1 MLYPRP
7 RRFFCSTAAPL
18 WMFILFWLLLSVV
31 LAVPPAL
38 ATDDDL
44 GESISLELLIAQVLE
59 RSQELLSAE
68 AQSQRYD
75 ARIPLVE
82 NLDEKLLAFYYLDFP
97 VGNMSRGTTEREN
110 QAPVE
115 KPQLVTVKSVRGK
128 VLNGRDMVENQA
140 LWYHYLS
147 EDIRLQLIQKAKE
160 GFYRLYFHDRIIAAT
175 KQNLATLDHVIRISQ
190 SRYAV
195 GTLRQKDVLK
205 AQTERALLQVQLLEL
220 EQSRVEKVADLNYL
234 AALPA
239 SGSIVPLIDA
249 ELTPEN
255 FPRPP
260 YEPTTMVTGLYR
272 SRPLL
277 QGYQALGARF
287 RAMKMMVQMYF
298 NREVRTEAM
307 FEADSGMRS
316 IKATTADFL
325 NRVAADLEK
334 TYASQEKNLQ
344 LAELYENVIL
354 PQARQV
360 YQSVLVDFQV
370 GRDDLRSALQ
380 ALFALNQYQIASYQA
395 QADYMADLSKL
406 EGLSGMVL
414 FGPEIPPGRK
424 LGPSQQ

>member
-1 MLYPRP
+1 
-7 RRFFCSTAAPL
+7 
-18 WMFILFWLLLSVV
+18 MFSLFWLLLSIVF
-31 LAVPPAL
+31 AMPPAL
-38 ATDDDL
+38 ASDNDI
-44 GESISLELLIAQVLE
+44 GESISLELLITQVLE

-68 AQSQRYD
+68 AQSQRYN
-75 ARIPLVE
+75 ARIPLIE
-82 NLDEKLLAFYYLDFP
+82 NLDEQLLAFYYLDFP
-97 VGNMSRGTTEREN
+97 IGNMSRGTTEREN
-110 QAPVE
+110 QAPAE
-115 KPQLVTVKSVRGK
+115 TPQIVTVKSVRGK

-175 KQNLATLDHVIRISQ
+175 EQNLATLDHLIRISQ

-205 AQTERALLQVQLLEL
+205 AQTERALLQAQLLEL
-220 EQSRVEKVADLNYL
+220 EQSRREKVADLNYL

-239 SGSIVPLIDA
+239 SGSIVPMLDT
-249 ELTPEN
+249 ELFPGN
-255 FPRPP
+255 LPRPA
-260 YEPTTMVTGLYR
+260 YETNTMVAGLYR
-272 SRPLL
+272 SRPLFK
-277 QGYQALGARF
+277 GYQALGARF

-334 TYASQEKNLQ
+334 TYASQEKNLR

-414 FGPEIPPGRK
+414 FGPEIPRDEN
-424 LGPSQQ
+424 LDLHNND